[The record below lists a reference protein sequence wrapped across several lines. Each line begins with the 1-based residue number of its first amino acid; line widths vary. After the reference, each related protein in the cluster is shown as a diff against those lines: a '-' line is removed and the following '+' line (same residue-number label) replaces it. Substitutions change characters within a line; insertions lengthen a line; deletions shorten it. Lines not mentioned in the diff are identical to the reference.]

1 MESDPEPMEPE
12 GVEAGSDDQDG
23 NGHWVLQEQEHDSGH
38 SESES
43 DSDDDTFPVHFTSQL
58 QVLLAASEMYRQNLI
73 GLFDLGQ
80 MFVEILLTGNHPDV
94 IGLPLFPDSDSD
106 SEESFSE
113 EFSEETE

>member
-12 GVEAGSDDQDG
+12 GVESVSDDQNG

-38 SESES
+38 SESGS
-43 DSDDDTFPVHFTSQL
+43 DSDDTFPVHFTSQL
-58 QVLLAASEMYRQNLI
+58 QVLLSASEMYRQNLI

-94 IGLPLFPDSDSD
+94 TDLPLLPDSD
-106 SEESFSE
+106 SEESF
-113 EFSEETE
+113 F